1 PTLFRSYA
9 APQTYTVEYFDGQ
22 DWQAIREQARTPAYP
37 RGNYNH
43 IQFPSVTGTKVRL
56 TATHMPGQHT
66 GIKELQVFN
75 TGSDA
80 PAAENLPPEVRAHID
95 PGYDRPGASKVIGT
109 VRDDAAPS
117 DELTVQWSVVD
128 APQDA
133 TVLIQAAQS
142 ATTVVRHSSPG
153 DYTLRLT
160 ADDGAA
166 QTSKDV
172 HFTVTES
179 DSSRRNV
186 APSATPSA
194 SFTAGWND
202 VNAVTDGE
210 GRNSGGS
217 QDEVWATWS
226 GDKPDTQWL
235 QYTWEEPVRINGTE
249 IMFWSDTD
257 PGAGTGVSVPESWN
271 IQYLDPDSGEWT
283 NVPDPS
289 GYPTEPTGTNV
300 TSFDAIVT
308 TKLRATF
315 NAYPDEEGTY
325 AAVGVSEW
333 EVYAE
338 APQSLE
344 PIDVRTSVGEL
355 PELPETVTAV
365 YSDGSRTP
373 IPVQWPAVSE

>member
-1 PTLFRSYA
+1 LEAPPHVPFDDDARVLDMFAKAGTDIATATTGTPNLAEGKPVSATYTSEDSFSSPEAALNGTTINEPFWGTNGSPNAQDSLVVDLGEEQTFDDLRVYFYRTSSSDSPQGGRLAGTRQGYA

-66 GIKELQVFN
+66 GIKELQAFN

-80 PAAENLPPEVRAHID
+80 PAAENLPPEVRAHLD

-133 TVLIQAAQS
+133 TVLIQDAQS

-179 DSSRRNV
+179 ESSRRNV

-202 VNAVTDGE
+202 VNAVNDGE

-226 GDKPDTQWL
+226 GDEPDTQWL

-257 PGAGTGVSVPESWN
+257 PGAGT
-271 IQYLDPDSGEWT
+271 
-283 NVPDPS
+283 
-289 GYPTEPTGTNV
+289 
-300 TSFDAIVT
+300 
-308 TKLRATF
+308 
-315 NAYPDEEGTY
+315 
-325 AAVGVSEW
+325 
-333 EVYAE
+333 
-338 APQSLE
+338 
-344 PIDVRTSVGEL
+344 
-355 PELPETVTAV
+355 
-365 YSDGSRTP
+365 
-373 IPVQWPAVSE
+373 